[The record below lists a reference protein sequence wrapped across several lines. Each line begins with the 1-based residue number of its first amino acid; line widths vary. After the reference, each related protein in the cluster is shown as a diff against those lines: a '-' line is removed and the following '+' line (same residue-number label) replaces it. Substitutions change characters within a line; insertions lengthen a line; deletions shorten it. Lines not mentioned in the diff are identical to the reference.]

1 MIYWASTEAL
11 LNLITPI
18 SFSITY
24 FWLLAN
30 ECFWV
35 SGLDST
41 SIQIL
46 ATIDSMSAEDSL
58 NGVAHTWFR
67 CPFFWPSVNQ
77 CIFPGLD
84 FISSIQFP
92 TVIWSISSRLSQC
105 CWLNWEVSPSIL
117 SKSFYFVNSACVYC
131 LLRTRFTLI
140 ICLVKLQPLAQS
152 HDIRQETFVS
162 YHFVIIIDFDEA
174 PDVPCWPSF
183 SDTFFD
189 LEIQ

>member
-11 LNLITPI
+11 LNLITSI
-18 SFSITY
+18 RFSITY
-24 FWLLAN
+24 SWHLVNQCFLA
-30 ECFWV
+30 

-46 ATIDSMSAEDSL
+46 ATIYSMSAEDSL
-58 NGVAHTWFR
+58 NGAAHSWFR
-67 CPFFWPSVNQ
+67 RPFFWPSVNQ

-92 TVIWSISSRLSQC
+92 TVIWSISRRLSQC
-105 CWLNWEVSPSIL
+105 CSLNLEVSPSTL
-117 SKSFYFVNSACVYC
+117 SKSFHFVNSACVYC

-152 HDIRQETFVS
+152 RDSLAQSHDIRQ
-162 YHFVIIIDFDEA
+162 
-174 PDVPCWPSF
+174 
-183 SDTFFD
+183 
-189 LEIQ
+189 